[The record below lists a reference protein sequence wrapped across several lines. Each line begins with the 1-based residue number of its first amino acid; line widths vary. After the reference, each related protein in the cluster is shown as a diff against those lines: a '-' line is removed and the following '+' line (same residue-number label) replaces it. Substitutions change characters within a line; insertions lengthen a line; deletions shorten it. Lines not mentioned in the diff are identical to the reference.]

1 MNGKYAQV
9 LQSTSHIYQNNKK
22 IKPTP
27 SNPSR
32 ILKTVAPSLGN
43 LDKAKKNINIEAT
56 PTPSSLEDDN
66 SLPLESLFH
75 SNPSGN
81 LIRQSRRPAVGNGQ
95 FKNRYNAISRKQN
108 VEDYVASEET
118 DADNLDYPSTTS
130 SYRKNKYGNQNQNS
144 NGATGPG
151 TTSSGRNFK

>member
-27 SNPSR
+27 SHQSK
-32 ILKTVAPSLGN
+32 ILKTVAPSLPGE
-43 LDKAKKNINIEAT
+43 KSRKNINIIEAT

-95 FKNRYNAISRKQN
+95 FKNRYNAINRKQT
-108 VEDYVASEET
+108 VEDYGISEESE
-118 DADNLDYPSTTS
+118 ADNVDYPSTTS
-130 SYRKNKYGNQNQNS
+130 NYRKNKYGNQN
-144 NGATGPG
+144 NGASQAG
-151 TTSSGRNFK
+151 TNSGGRNYK

>member
-27 SNPSR
+27 AHQSK
-32 ILKTVAPSLGN
+32 ILKTVGPSLGGI
-43 LDKAKKNINIEAT
+43 DKPKKNVNIEAT

-95 FKNRYNAISRKQN
+95 FKNRYNAINRKQN
-108 VEDYVASEET
+108 VDDYVTSEEN
-118 DADNLDYPSTTS
+118 DSENLDYPSTTS
-130 SYRKNKYGNQNQNS
+130 SYRKNKYGNQNN
-144 NGATGPG
+144 NGATAPG
-151 TTSSGRNFK
+151 TNSGGRNVNK